1 MNVGIFGIQGLGWS
15 LRLHETRCGA
25 TAAATIET
33 AAPATPAAQPLPA
46 AGLVQAV
53 KILAGH
59 VDLLTDASGL
69 DDEDLLKGLHV
80 TREQVKQLIEADA
93 ETANEVMR
101 LGVFTWRPGSSGD
114 GPLTVAMGVGPG
126 DPGSIIVKA
135 RPERLN
141 SRLLRHLGCQ
151 EQRMEV
157 EHISNELPHWR
168 EINVECLVE
177 FGEEFRDVARRRY
190 AKLQQLT
197 QRLTANHVAGRGGG

>member
-1 MNVGIFGIQGLGWS
+1 MD
-15 LRLHETRCGA
+15 
-25 TAAATIET
+25 
-33 AAPATPAAQPLPA
+33 P
-46 AGLVQAV
+46 
-53 KILAGH
+53 
-59 VDLLTDASGL
+59 LTDASRL

-114 GPLTVAMGVGPG
+114 GPLSVAMGVGPG
-126 DPGSIIVKA
+126 DPGSIVVKA

-151 EQRMEV
+151 EQRMEM
-157 EHISNELPHWR
+157 EQISNELPQWCN
-168 EINVECLVE
+168 INVESLVE
-177 FGEEFRDVARRRY
+177 FGEDFRDVARRRY

-197 QRLTANHVAGRGGG
+197 QRLTANLVAGRGGG